1 MFTQP
6 VTESKF
12 SGINHRN
19 LKLSGRIATL
29 LVYGNPE
36 EEIEKL
42 EKLNPET
49 IETELLTLEE
59 VFSIETEAVTDYDKI
74 KTIFK

>member
-1 MFTQP
+1 M
-6 VTESKF
+6 
-12 SGINHRN
+12 G
-19 LKLSGRIATL
+19 LAGRRATL

-42 EKLNPET
+42 EKLKPET

>member
-1 MFTQP
+1 M
-6 VTESKF
+6 
-12 SGINHRN
+12 
-19 LKLSGRIATL
+19 ATL
-29 LVYGNPE
+29 LIYGNTE

-42 EKLNPET
+42 KKLSPEA